1 MTTTARAAELVGGAG
16 AAERIG
22 AVTGVWRRALV
33 IANPAASTIDG
44 DLVDQVVAACRPHAT
59 ELSVYWT
66 RHAGDAQRAA
76 EQCAAGGVD
85 LVVSIGGDGTI
96 REVAEGIARSRLAD
110 GRAGESLL
118 AGGSTGRSPLTGA
131 VPALLTVPA
140 GGGNSVC
147 RGVWGSDDRKAIL
160 DAALDP
166 DHRRVRTL
174 DLLRMVELD
183 RAALLGVSSGLLAE
197 ILIVA
202 REESAEL
209 VGRERYYAAAPRV
222 LAAPSGY
229 PCRVTV
235 DGSVIFEGRASVV
248 NVGGG
253 RFRAGMLQL
262 LPHSV
267 LDDGLADVCVLAEMS
282 GAELAALAPAV
293 NLGEH
298 LTDPRVSYG
307 RGHQVMIERT
317 DGVPMVIEYDGEVE
331 AAPPSTLTV
340 EVLPN
345 ALSCVAPLHSVAG

>member
-1 MTTTARAAELVGGAG
+1 MTASVG
-16 AAERIG
+16 AAGQAGG
-22 AVTGVWRRALV
+22 AVTGVWRHALV
-33 IANPAASTIDG
+33 IANPTASTIDAH
-44 DLVDQVVAACRPHAT
+44 LVDQVAAACRPHAT
-59 ELSVYWT
+59 ELSVRWT

-76 EQCAAGGVD
+76 QECAAGGVD

-96 REVAEGIARSRLAD
+96 REVAEGIARSQLT
-110 GRAGESLL
+110 GESLL
-118 AGGSTGRSPLTGA
+118 AGGLASAAPA
-131 VPALLTVPA
+131 PALLTVPA

-166 DHRRVRTL
+166 DRRRVRTL
-174 DLLRMVELD
+174 DLLRMAELD
-183 RAALLGVSSGLLAE
+183 RMALLGVSSGLLAE
-197 ILIVA
+197 ILIAA
-202 REESAEL
+202 RDESDDL

-222 LAAPSGY
+222 LAAPPSS
-229 PCRVTV
+229 PCTVTV

-253 RFRAGMLQL
+253 RFRAGALQL

-282 GAELAALAPAV
+282 GEELAALAPAV
-293 NLGEH
+293 TQGEH

-307 RGHQVMIERT
+307 RGRQVVVERT
-317 DGVPMVIEYDGEVE
+317 DGAPLVIEYDGEFE

-345 ALSCVAPLHSVAG
+345 VLPFVAPLQPVAG